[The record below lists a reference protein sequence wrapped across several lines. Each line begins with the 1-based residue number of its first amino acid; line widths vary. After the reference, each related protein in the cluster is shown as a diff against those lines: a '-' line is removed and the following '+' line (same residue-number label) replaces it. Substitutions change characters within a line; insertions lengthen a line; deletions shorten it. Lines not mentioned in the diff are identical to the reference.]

1 MSWYCNLY
9 AEVNDGSGWKRIGTG
24 SFYRSIE
31 TLLRKLNDDDGDPC
45 TMDLMQELKYT
56 DLSPELQKDYGEA
69 PAQYFYMS
77 CEIEDLRKIARKAI
91 DEFEDQELV
100 LFRASGVTCS
110 RSIGQFDSLD
120 IDFDSFDK
128 HFTKGLT
135 HPIGA
140 EILVDF
146 NLCLNKYA
154 KAVKLLG
161 VLSAITDMACPV
173 KFGSLFRLVFVR
185 SL

>member
-9 AEVNDGSGWKRIGTG
+9 AEVHDGSGWKRVGTG
-24 SFYRSIE
+24 SFYRSID
-31 TLLRKLNDDDGDPC
+31 TLLGKLNDDDGDPC
-45 TMDLMQELKYT
+45 TMDLMQELRYT

-77 CEIEDLRKIARKAI
+77 CEIEDLRKIAREAI
-91 DEFEDQELV
+91 EVFEDQELV
-100 LFRASGVTCS
+100 LFRASGVRCE
-110 RSIGQFDSLD
+110 RSIGLFDSLD

-128 HFTKGLT
+128 HFEKGLT

-146 NLCLNKYA
+146 NRCLNKYG

-161 VLSAITDMACPV
+161 VLETISDMAYLNDPD
-173 KFGSLFRLVFVR
+173 SRLRLVFVR

>member
-1 MSWYCNLY
+1 MN
-9 AEVNDGSGWKRIGTG
+9 NGTGWKRIGTG
-24 SFYRSIE
+24 SFYRSID
-31 TLLRKLNDDDGDPC
+31 TLLGKLNDDDGDPC
-45 TMDLMQELKYT
+45 TMDLMQELKYE
-56 DLSPELQKDYGEA
+56 DLSPELQKYYSEA

-77 CEIEDLRKIARKAI
+77 CRIGDMIQIAREAI
-91 DEFEDQELV
+91 EKFEDQELV
-100 LFRASGVTCS
+100 LFRASGVKCS
-110 RSIGQFDSLD
+110 RSTGLLDSLD
-120 IDFDSFDK
+120 LDFDSFDE

-146 NLCLNKYA
+146 NRALNKYG

-161 VLSAITDMACPV
+161 VLETIQDMASPRELN
-173 KFGSLFRLVFVR
+173 SNLRLVFVR

>member
-9 AEVNDGSGWKRIGTG
+9 AEVNDGSGWKRLGTG
-24 SFYRSIE
+24 SFYRSID

-45 TMDLMQELKYT
+45 TMDLMQELAYS
-56 DLSPELQKDYGEA
+56 DLSPEIQKDYCEA

-77 CEIEDLRKIARKAI
+77 CSIEDLRKIAREAI
-91 DEFEDQELV
+91 EKFEDQELV
-100 LFRASGVTCS
+100 LFRASGVKCS
-110 RSIGQFDSLD
+110 RSAGLFDSVDLD
-120 IDFDSFDK
+120 SDSFNPL
-128 HFTKGLT
+128 FETGLT

-146 NLCLNKYA
+146 NTLLNKYG

-161 VLSAITDMACPV
+161 VLETIQDMACPMSS
-173 KFGSLFRLVFVR
+173 GALLRLVFVR

>member
-1 MSWYCNLY
+1 MN
-9 AEVNDGSGWKRIGTG
+9 NGTGWKRVGTG

-31 TLLRKLNDDDGDPC
+31 ALLGNLNDDDGDPC
-45 TMDLMQELKYT
+45 TMDLMQELKYA
-56 DLSPELQKDYGEA
+56 DLSPELQKEYSEA

-77 CEIEDLRKIARKAI
+77 CRIGDIIAIASEAIEK
-91 DEFEDQELV
+91 FEDQELV
-100 LFRASGVTCS
+100 LFRASGVKCS
-110 RSIGQFDSLD
+110 RSNGLLDSLD
-120 IDFDSFDK
+120 LDFDSFDE

-146 NLCLNKYA
+146 NRALNKYG

-161 VLSAITDMACPV
+161 VLETIQDMASPRELN
-173 KFGSLFRLVFVR
+173 SNLRLVFVR

>member
-1 MSWYCNLY
+1 MNNGTC
-9 AEVNDGSGWKRIGTG
+9 WKRIGTG
-24 SFYRSIE
+24 SFYRSID
-31 TLLRKLNDDDGDPC
+31 TLLGKLNDDDGDPC
-45 TMDLMQELKYT
+45 TMDLMQELKYA
-56 DLSPELQKDYGEA
+56 DLSPELQKDYSEA

-77 CEIEDLRKIARKAI
+77 CRIGDMIQMARESIEK
-91 DEFEDQELV
+91 FEDQELV
-100 LFRASGVTCS
+100 LFRASGVKCS
-110 RSIGQFDSLD
+110 RSNGLLDSLD
-120 IDFDSFDK
+120 LDFDSFDE

-146 NLCLNKYA
+146 NRALNKYG

-161 VLSAITDMACPV
+161 VLETIQDMASPRELN
-173 KFGSLFRLVFVR
+173 SNLRLVFVR

>member
-9 AEVNDGSGWKRIGTG
+9 AEVNDGSGWKRVGTG
-24 SFYRSIE
+24 CFYRSIDS
-31 TLLRKLNDDDGDPC
+31 LLGKLNDDDGDPC
-45 TMDLMQELKYT
+45 TMDLMQELKFT
-56 DLSPELQKDYGEA
+56 DLSPELQKDYSEA

-77 CEIEDLRKIARKAI
+77 CEIEDLRKTAREAI
-91 DEFEDQELV
+91 ENFEDQELV
-100 LFRASGVTCS
+100 LFRASGVRCS
-110 RSIGQFDSLD
+110 RSIALFDSLD
-120 IDFDSFDK
+120 IDFDSFDNNLE
-128 HFTKGLT
+128 KGLT

-146 NLCLNKYA
+146 NRALDKYG

-161 VLSAITDMACPV
+161 VLATIIDMACPMES
-173 KFGSLFRLVFVR
+173 GALLRLVFVR

>member
-9 AEVNDGSGWKRIGTG
+9 AEVNDGSGWKRVGTG
-24 SFYRSIE
+24 SFYRSID
-31 TLLRKLNDDDGDPC
+31 TLLGKLNDDDGDPC

-56 DLSPELQKDYGEA
+56 ELSPELQKDYSEA

-77 CEIEDLRKIARKAI
+77 CEIDDLRKMAREAI
-91 DEFEDQELV
+91 ENFEDQELV
-100 LFRASGVTCS
+100 LFRASGVRCS
-110 RSIGQFDSLD
+110 RSIGLFDSLD
-120 IDFDSFDK
+120 IDFDSFDD
-128 HFTKGLT
+128 HFTEGLT

-146 NLCLNKYA
+146 NRTLNKYG

-161 VLSAITDMACPV
+161 VLETIKDMACPMNEDA
-173 KFGSLFRLVFVR
+173 LLRLVFVR

>member
-1 MSWYCNLY
+1 MSWYCDLY
-9 AEVNDGSGWKRIGTG
+9 AEVNNGTGWKRIGTG
-24 SFYRSIE
+24 SFYRSID
-31 TLLRKLNDDDGDPC
+31 TLLGKLNDGDGDPC
-45 TMDLMQELKYT
+45 TMDLMQELKYA
-56 DLSPELQKDYGEA
+56 DLSPELQKDYSEA

-77 CEIEDLRKIARKAI
+77 CRIGDMIQMARESIEK
-91 DEFEDQELV
+91 FEDQELV
-100 LFRASGVTCS
+100 LFRASGVKCS
-110 RSIGQFDSLD
+110 RSNGLFDSLD
-120 IDFDSFDK
+120 LDFDSFDE

-146 NLCLNKYA
+146 NRALNKYG

-161 VLSAITDMACPV
+161 VLETIQDMASPRELN
-173 KFGSLFRLVFVR
+173 SNLRLVFVR